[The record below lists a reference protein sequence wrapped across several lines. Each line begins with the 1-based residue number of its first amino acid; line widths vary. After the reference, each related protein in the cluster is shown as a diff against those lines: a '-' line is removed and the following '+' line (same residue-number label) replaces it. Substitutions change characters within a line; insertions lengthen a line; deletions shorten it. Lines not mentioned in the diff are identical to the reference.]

1 MTATDMKGGDTRVI
15 PIMIKVWAGEKSHDY
30 RYIRRSLP
38 SLLASD
44 LPEGARIVL
53 VDDQSTDQRVVDLMR
68 ACAER
73 DARVEVW
80 RNPERMGPNRGHE
93 YNFPRV
99 VERYPDAELFMLC
112 DDDLIYHPGWLQRL
126 VRVYEEGRER
136 GLLGIVSAMNAPA
149 RPAYDSVRLPTSEV
163 LLKQRQ
169 MALNWLVPREVY
181 ERVGPFRDTGIA
193 YDTDYTTRMIACG
206 LPIICLKPSWV
217 QNIGYFGAYQN
228 SDALRAHDYVGRRD
242 LWLYGR
248 DVAFAGWRL
257 LERANETT
265 LGRRIRPYLKAIL
278 RRA

>member
-1 MTATDMKGGDTRVI
+1 MSVI

-44 LPEGARIVL
+44 LPEGTRIIL
-53 VDDQSTDQRVVDLMR
+53 IDDQSTDQRVVELLH
-68 ACAER
+68 ACARR
-73 DARVEVW
+73 DSRVEVW
-80 RNPERMGPNRGHE
+80 QNPENMGPNRGHE

-99 VERYPDAELFMLC
+99 VARYPDAELFMLC

-126 VRVYEEGRER
+126 VRVYEEARAQGLR
-136 GLLGIVSAMNAPA
+136 GVFSAMNAPA

-181 ERVGPFRDTGIA
+181 ELVGPFRDTGVA
-193 YDTDYTTRMIACG
+193 YDTDYTTRLIEAG
-206 LPIICLKPSWV
+206 LPVICMKPSWV

-228 SDALRAHDYVGRRD
+228 SDALRAYDYVGRRD
-242 LWLYGR
+242 LWLYSR
-248 DVAFAGWRL
+248 DAAFACWRL
-257 LERANETT
+257 LERANETK
-265 LGRRIRPYLKAIL
+265 LGRRIRPYLKTVL
-278 RRA
+278 RRAG